1 MSEKIKVLL
10 VSFIV
15 LFGAAF
21 AIMSFNEDVA
31 VTDLFDRLY
40 QIVLGEGAESNGI
53 LEFTYALGVSS
64 GIIVF
69 FNHFGSKKI
78 KDDPT
83 PLQIK
88 MWQYQQDVTEYEK
101 SESGESE

>member
-1 MSEKIKVLL
+1 MVEKIKVLFISL
-10 VSFIV
+10 VV

-31 VTDLFDRLY
+31 VSDLFDKIY
-40 QIVLGEGAESNGI
+40 QIILGQQGESNGI
-53 LEFTYALGVSS
+53 LEFTYALGVSI

-69 FNHFGSKKI
+69 FNHFGNKKI

-88 MWQYQQDVTEYEK
+88 MWQYQQDITEYEE
-101 SESGESE
+101 SESGES

>member
-1 MSEKIKVLL
+1 MPWVFRPALL
-10 VSFIV
+10 FS
-15 LFGAAF
+15 L
-21 AIMSFNEDVA
+21 
-31 VTDLFDRLY
+31 
-40 QIVLGEGAESNGI
+40 
-53 LEFTYALGVSS
+53 
-64 GIIVF
+64 IIG
-69 FNHFGSKKI
+69 NKKI

>member
-1 MSEKIKVLL
+1 MVEKIKVLFISL
-10 VSFIV
+10 VV

-31 VTDLFDRLY
+31 VSDLFDKIY
-40 QIVLGEGAESNGI
+40 QIILGRQGKSNGI
-53 LEFTYALGVSS
+53 LEFTYALGVSI

-69 FNHFGSKKI
+69 FNHFGNKKI

-88 MWQYQQDVTEYEK
+88 MWQYQQDITEYEE
-101 SESGESE
+101 SESGES